1 MTARARRSAWA
12 LRCQRGFT
20 LVELLVVL
28 GIVGI
33 LIALLGTIIYQIMN
47 IPRWGNAQ
55 MNVDSDLRNAG
66 LWLMRDGSQ
75 SQVFTGT
82 APCNTFAFG
91 TGPERGLEY
100 TYTYTGTTLTRTDG
114 TESNAVARR
123 LTGLECPAATI
134 TDMVVLKLTVT
145 SGDVSASQVFTVTM
159 RVD

>member
-1 MTARARRSAWA
+1 MTKLNPTATPRS
-12 LRCQRGFT
+12 RSQRGFT

-28 GIVGI
+28 GIVGV

-66 LWLMRDGSQ
+66 LWLLRDGNQ
-75 SQVFTGT
+75 ARVFTGT
-82 APCNTFAFG
+82 IPCNTFIFG

-100 TYTYTGTTLTRTDG
+100 TYVYTGTTLWRYDG

-123 LTGLECPAATI
+123 LSGLECPAGAVTG
-134 TDMVVLKLTVT
+134 TVVLSLTAT
-145 SGDVSASQVFTVTM
+145 SGEVSASQVFTITM

>member
-1 MTARARRSAWA
+1 MKELGRSSNCTRRSE
-12 LRCQRGFT
+12 QGFT
-20 LVELLVVL
+20 LVELLVVM

-66 LWLMRDGSQ
+66 LWLVRDGNQ
-75 SQVFTGT
+75 AQVFTGS
-82 APCNTFAFG
+82 APCNTFTFG
-91 TGPERGLEY
+91 TGPERGVEY
-100 TYTYTGTTLTRTDG
+100 TYILVGATLSRSDG

-123 LTGLECPAATI
+123 ISGLQCPAGVTTGTA
-134 TDMVVLKLTVT
+134 VLTLTAT
-145 SGDVSASQVFTVTM
+145 SGEVSASQVFTVTM